1 MFEAGLLQGE
11 TVLVT
16 GGGSG
21 LGLALSEKL
30 VALGARVHICGRRTS
45 VLDEAVAKLTAA
57 GNAGVFAH
65 TVDIRDAAAVDA
77 MCEAIFADG
86 PLTGLV
92 NNAAANFISPTER
105 LSPRGFDAIASTV
118 FHGTFYLT
126 HAVGR
131 RWIAAG
137 VGGSVVSIVTTG
149 TANGAPF
156 VVPSTMS
163 KAAICAMT
171 KSLAI
176 EWGHYGIR
184 LNAIGPGLI
193 PTAGAV
199 ARLMPGNSTEQ
210 LRDLNPMKRL
220 GTVEELQNMA
230 VFMLAKG
237 CGWMTGQVVMLDGAH
252 HQAHG
257 SVYAPLLDL
266 SGDEWTGITE
276 NIRAQDAADKA
287 RRAAAGPRHE

>member
-1 MFEAGLLQGE
+1 MFEAGLLKGE
-11 TVLVT
+11 TLLVT

-21 LGLALSEKL
+21 LGLALCEKL
-30 VALGARVHICGRRTS
+30 VALGARVHICGRRRG
-45 VLDEAVAKLTAA
+45 VLDAAVEKLVAPS
-57 GNAGVFAH
+57 GAGVVAH

-77 MCEAIFADG
+77 MCQAIFADA

-105 LSPRGFDAIASTV
+105 LSPRGFDAIANTV

-131 RWIAAG
+131 RWIEAG
-137 VGGSVVSIVTTG
+137 TGGSVLSIVSTG
-149 TANGAPF
+149 VVNGAPF
-156 VVPSTMS
+156 VVPSVMS

-176 EWGHYGIR
+176 EWGRHGIR

-193 PTAGAV
+193 PTEGAV

-210 LRDLNPMKRL
+210 LREANPMKRL
-220 GTVEELQNMA
+220 GTIGELQNLA

-237 CGWMTGQVVMLDGAH
+237 CGWMTGQIVMLDGAH

-257 SVYAPLLDL
+257 SVYVPLLDL
-266 SGDEWTGITE
+266 SGEKWTGITE

-287 RRAAAGPRHE
+287 RRATQGSGA

>member
-1 MFEAGLLQGE
+1 MFEAGLLKGE
-11 TVLVT
+11 TLLVT

-21 LGLALSEKL
+21 LGFALCEKL
-30 VALGARVHICGRRTS
+30 VALGARVHICGRRGG
-45 VLDEAVAKLTAA
+45 VLDAAVDKLSSP
-57 GNAGVFAH
+57 GVAGVVAH

-77 MCEAIFADG
+77 MCQTIFADE

-105 LSPRGFDAIASTV
+105 LSPRGFDAIANTV

-131 RWIAAG
+131 RWIESG
-137 VGGSVVSIVTTG
+137 TGGSVLSIVSTG
-149 TANGAPF
+149 VVNGAPF
-156 VVPSTMS
+156 AVPSTMS

-171 KSLAI
+171 RSLAI
-176 EWGHYGIR
+176 EWGRHGIR

-193 PTAGAV
+193 PTEGAV

-210 LRDLNPMKRL
+210 LREANPMKRL
-220 GTVEELQNMA
+220 GTISELQNLA
-230 VFMLAKG
+230 VFMLSRG

-257 SVYAPLLDL
+257 SIYVPLLDL
-266 SGDEWTGITE
+266 SGEEWTGITD
-276 NIRAQDAADKA
+276 NIRAQDTADKA
-287 RRAAAGPRHE
+287 RRTTQGSGI

>member
-1 MFEAGLLQGE
+1 MFEAGLLKGE
-11 TVLVT
+11 TLLVT

-21 LGLALSEKL
+21 LGLALCEKL
-30 VALGARVHICGRRTS
+30 VALGARVHICGRRRG
-45 VLDEAVAKLTAA
+45 VLDEAVEKLSSP
-57 GNAGVFAH
+57 GGAGVVAH

-77 MCEAIFADG
+77 MCQAIFTDG

-105 LSPRGFDAIASTV
+105 LSPRGFDAIANTV

-131 RWIAAG
+131 RWIEAG
-137 VGGSVVSIVTTG
+137 TGGSVLSIVSTG
-149 TANGAPF
+149 TVNGAPF

-176 EWGHYGIR
+176 EWGRYGIR

-193 PTAGAV
+193 PTEGAV

-210 LRDLNPMKRL
+210 LREANPMKRL
-220 GTVEELQNMA
+220 GTVGELQNMA

-237 CGWMTGQVVMLDGAH
+237 CGWMTGQDRKSVV
-252 HQAHG
+252 
-257 SVYAPLLDL
+257 
-266 SGDEWTGITE
+266 
-276 NIRAQDAADKA
+276 
-287 RRAAAGPRHE
+287 

>member
-1 MFEAGLLQGE
+1 MFEAGLLKGE
-11 TVLVT
+11 TLLVT

-21 LGLALSEKL
+21 LGLALCEKL
-30 VALGARVHICGRRTS
+30 VALGARVHICGRRRG
-45 VLDEAVAKLTAA
+45 VLDEAVEKLSSP
-57 GNAGVFAH
+57 GGAGVVAH

-77 MCEAIFADG
+77 MCQAIFADG

-105 LSPRGFDAIASTV
+105 LSPRGFDAIANTV

-131 RWIAAG
+131 RWIEAG
-137 VGGSVVSIVTTG
+137 TGGSVLSIVSTG
-149 TANGAPF
+149 IVNGAPF

-176 EWGHYGIR
+176 EWGRHGIR

-193 PTAGAV
+193 PTEGAV
-199 ARLMPGNSTEQ
+199 VSGSLNVTATSNGFRTMLLMVHGRHRPLTGCLTPRIFRVRPAFGDGTLSALRIFVTRVAGISSYMSRIRWTSFNSDSGPGSQT
-210 LRDLNPMKRL
+210 
-220 GTVEELQNMA
+220 T
-230 VFMLAKG
+230 
-237 CGWMTGQVVMLDGAH
+237 
-252 HQAHG
+252 
-257 SVYAPLLDL
+257 
-266 SGDEWTGITE
+266 
-276 NIRAQDAADKA
+276 
-287 RRAAAGPRHE
+287 

>member
-1 MFEAGLLQGE
+1 VFEAGLLKEE

-21 LGLALSEKL
+21 LGFALCEKL
-30 VALGARVHICGRRTS
+30 VALGARVHICGRRRGM
-45 VLDEAVAKLTAA
+45 LDEAVARLSST
-57 GNAGVFAH
+57 GGDGVFAH
-65 TVDIRDAAAVDA
+65 TVDIRDPAAVDA
-77 MCEAIFADG
+77 MCEAIFADR

-92 NNAAANFISPTER
+92 NNAAANFLSPTER

-131 RWIAAG
+131 RWIDAG
-137 VGGSVVSIVTTG
+137 VGGSVVSIVSTG
-149 TANGAPF
+149 VANGAPF

-176 EWGHYGIR
+176 EWGRHGIR

-193 PTAGAV
+193 PTEGAV

-210 LRDLNPMKRL
+210 LRAANPMKRL
-220 GTVEELQNMA
+220 GTVDELQNLA
-230 VFMLAKG
+230 VFMLARG

-257 SVYAPLLDL
+257 SVYTPLLDL
-266 SGDEWTGITE
+266 SGEEWTAITAS
-276 NIRAQDAADKA
+276 IRAQDAADKA
-287 RRAAAGPRHE
+287 RRAAGESTR

>member
-1 MFEAGLLQGE
+1 MFEAGLLKGE
-11 TVLVT
+11 TLLVT

-21 LGLALSEKL
+21 LGFALCEKL
-30 VALGARVHICGRRTS
+30 VALGARVHICGRRRG
-45 VLDEAVAKLTAA
+45 VLDAAVEKLVAPTS
-57 GNAGVFAH
+57 AGVVAH

-77 MCEAIFADG
+77 MCQAIFADG

-105 LSPRGFDAIASTV
+105 LSPRGFDAIANTV

-131 RWIAAG
+131 RWIEAG
-137 VGGSVVSIVTTG
+137 TGGSVLSIVSTG
-149 TANGAPF
+149 VVNGAPF
-156 VVPSTMS
+156 VVPSIMS
-163 KAAICAMT
+163 KAGICAMT
-171 KSLAI
+171 QSLAI
-176 EWGHYGIR
+176 EWGRHGIR

-193 PTAGAV
+193 PTEGAV

-210 LRDLNPMKRL
+210 LRKANPMKRL
-220 GTVEELQNMA
+220 GTIGELQNLA

-237 CGWMTGQVVMLDGAH
+237 CGWMTGQIVMLDGAH

-257 SVYAPLLDL
+257 SVYVPLLDL
-266 SGDEWTGITE
+266 SGEEWTGITE

-287 RRAAAGPRHE
+287 RRAAQGSGT